1 MAYVYDPE
9 NAYDFISDPRF
20 DSADKAS
27 SDSEFAAEVNV
38 LSTY

>member
-9 NAYDFISDPRF
+9 NAYDFISDPKL
-20 DSADKAS
+20 DSVDEAN